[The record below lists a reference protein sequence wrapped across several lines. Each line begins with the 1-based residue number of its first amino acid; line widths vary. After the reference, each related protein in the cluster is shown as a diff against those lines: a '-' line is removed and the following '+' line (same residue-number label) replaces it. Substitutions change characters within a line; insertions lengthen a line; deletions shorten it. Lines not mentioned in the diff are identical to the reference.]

1 MNPTDTT
8 VVRVAGWLVAQK
20 IDVVLSREDVSRKG
34 PAYVLREARVVL
46 RMTDRQTVGEA
57 ILPAV

>member
-20 IDVVLSREDVSRKG
+20 IDVVLSREDVSRK
-34 PAYVLREARVVL
+34 
-46 RMTDRQTVGEA
+46 
-57 ILPAV
+57 